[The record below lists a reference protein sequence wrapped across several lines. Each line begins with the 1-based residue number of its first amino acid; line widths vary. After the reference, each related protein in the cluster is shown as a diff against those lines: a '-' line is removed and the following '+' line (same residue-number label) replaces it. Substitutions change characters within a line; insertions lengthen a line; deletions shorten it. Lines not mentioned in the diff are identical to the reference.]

1 MLKAQPHHYHE
12 PWSLQIMDDVDF
24 AWMVKNGYFAAMVSD
39 IETYFAEEEYQYMN
53 DETLALSLKMGLFD
67 RMVDSIEPWFESD
80 LSQEEIEAKMWAK
93 GGAQEFDAAAAAA
106 MLR

>member
-1 MLKAQPHHYHE
+1 
-12 PWSLQIMDDVDF
+12 
-24 AWMVKNGYFAAMVSD
+24 
-39 IETYFAEEEYQYMN
+39 MN

-67 RMVDSIEPWFESD
+67 RMVDTIEPWFESD